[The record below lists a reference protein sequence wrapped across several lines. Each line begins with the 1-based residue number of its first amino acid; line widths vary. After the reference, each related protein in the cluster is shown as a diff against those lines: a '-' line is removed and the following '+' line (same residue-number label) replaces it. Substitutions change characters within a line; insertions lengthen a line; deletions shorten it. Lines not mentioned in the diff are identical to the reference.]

1 MKGKKVKKEALTKLS
16 SDSDFLLHINFLLNP
31 YVKTGISDS
40 KIKKK
45 FDLSDVEPFETTNEV
60 IEYLSNNFTGRDK
73 DIIIVQKS
81 IQHIA
86 ESQDEEKLLID
97 FFTKKLRLGFTGKTV
112 NEVIPNLIPIFSP
125 MLAEGL
131 GGIKDPAK
139 LFKDGYVVTL
149 KLDGVRCVAIKRSP
163 EDITLF
169 TRQGR
174 EIIGVSELINLYK
187 NPSIPN
193 GVYDGEIL
201 AIRKENETTDE
212 LFRRTIQLVNSHTE
226 STGLQHILF
235 DTVFSPTSWDKGNF
249 TIPYNMRRLHLEK
262 LFDEIDYTKTMIGYL
277 PTIYTGEDITMIPK
291 LLDEYSDL
299 GYEGIMLNTKLG
311 KYVNKR
317 TKDLVKAKK
326 FDSADL
332 LVTGIKE
339 GQGRLKGT
347 LGTITVDYKGYS
359 VDVSGFNDEERR
371 KYYDNP
377 ELIIGKIVEIS
388 FQSESSDVDGN
399 LSMRFPVFKGVR
411 LDKTVEDIRYS
422 DNQ

>member
-1 MKGKKVKKEALTKLS
+1 MKGKKAKKEALTNLS
-16 SDSDFLLHINFLLNP
+16 SDSEFLLHINFLLNP

-45 FDLSDVEPFETTNEV
+45 FDLSDVEPFVTTNEV

-73 DIIIVQKS
+73 DIIMVQKS

-86 ESQDEEKLLID
+86 ESKDEEKLLAD

>member
-1 MKGKKVKKEALTKLS
+1 MKGKKAKKEVLTNLS
-16 SDSDFLLHINFLLNP
+16 SDSEFLLHINFLLNP

-73 DIIIVQKS
+73 DIVVVQKS
-81 IQHIA
+81 IQNIA
-86 ESQDEEKLLID
+86 ESKDEEKLLTD

-174 EIIGVSELINLYK
+174 EIVGVSELINLYK

-377 ELIIGKIVEIS
+377 ELIIGKIVEVS
-388 FQSESSDVDGN
+388 FQSESSDVNGN

>member
-1 MKGKKVKKEALTKLS
+1 MKGKKAKKEALTNLS

-45 FDLSDVEPFETTNEV
+45 FDLSDVEPFATTNEV

-131 GGIKDPAK
+131 GGIKDPSK

>member
-1 MKGKKVKKEALTKLS
+1 MKGKKAKKEALTNLS
-16 SDSDFLLHINFLLNP
+16 SDSEFLLHINFLLNP

-45 FDLSDVEPFETTNEV
+45 FDLSDVEPFVTTNEV

-73 DIIIVQKS
+73 DIIMVQKS

>member
-1 MKGKKVKKEALTKLS
+1 MKGKKAKKEALTNLS

-73 DIIIVQKS
+73 DIIIIQKS

-131 GGIKDPAK
+131 GGIKDPSK

>member
-1 MKGKKVKKEALTKLS
+1 MKGKKAKKEALTNLS

-45 FDLSDVEPFETTNEV
+45 IDLSDVEPFSTTNEV

-73 DIIIVQKS
+73 DIVIVQKS

-131 GGIKDPAK
+131 GGIKDPVK

-174 EIIGVSELINLYK
+174 EIVGVSELINLYK

-201 AIRKENETTDE
+201 AIRKKNETTDE

-235 DTVFSPTSWDKGNF
+235 DTVFSPVGWDKGNF
-249 TIPYNMRRLHLEK
+249 TTPYNMRRLHLEK
-262 LFDEIDYTKTMIGYL
+262 LFDEIDYAKTMIGYL

-291 LLDEYSDL
+291 LLDKYSDL